1 MSSGAGRVGDR
12 LHFAV
17 AVLTLWLILTSPWL
31 GMLRRIPDGAGWIDW
46 SHVIVGFMTL
56 PLAVAYTWCSVREGR
71 WRLVFP
77 WLPPQVR
84 AVGSDLA
91 GLFRGRIPASESG
104 GLFGLIEGL
113 LLLALLVAA
122 ATGAAW
128 YFGQG
133 SDAALEWRSYHQF
146 AARTLIVLL
155 LLHVAAVGTHLLEF
169 LRD

>member
-1 MSSGAGRVGDR
+1 
-12 LHFAV
+12 
-17 AVLTLWLILTSPWL
+17 
-31 GMLRRIPDGAGWIDW
+31 MLRRIPEGAGWVDW
-46 SHVIVGFMTL
+46 SHVVVGFATL
-56 PLAVAYTWCSVREGR
+56 PLAVAYAWWSVREGR

-91 GLFRGRIPASESG
+91 GLLRGRIPASEGG

-113 LLLALLVAA
+113 LLLALLAA
-122 ATGAAW
+122 ATTGAVW
-128 YFGQG
+128 YLGQG
-133 SDAALEWRSYHQF
+133 SDAALEWRAHHQF
-146 AARTLIVLL
+146 AARTLIALL